1 MTAKTTCPAGAPPVW
16 EAERPAR
23 VPQWQ
28 GEDGGVQRAHLDGA
42 ERSGE
47 DGVQGGHLQQHDHR
61 LREARH
67 QGLHLDAAQGEGG
80 VGRQLQVDSPLPVVT
95 VLLWTIASL
104 LLNPHRIGSTQI
116 VLMLDALSWPM
127 WLTTEQSAIN
137 ISRKSLVWIYFLV
150 WCGVDKTTFWKCTA
164 LKFWSRH
171 RSLMWLGMECSS
183 VVIHSA
189 IHILCLWLEKL
200 L

>member
-1 MTAKTTCPAGAPPVW
+1 MGIEGPYLSLW
-16 EAERPAR
+16 NLR
-23 VPQWQ
+23 VPSDNLRLKLYYVSCSSYTFLYYNVLPP
-28 GEDGGVQRAHLDGA
+28 GS

-47 DGVQGGHLQQHDHR
+47 DGVQGGELELHGDG

-67 QGLHLDAAQGEGG
+67 QGLHLDAAQGAGG
-80 VGRQLQVDSPLPVVT
+80 VGRQLQVDRLLPVVT

-150 WCGVDKTTFWKCTA
+150 WC
-164 LKFWSRH
+164 R
-171 RSLMWLGMECSS
+171 
-183 VVIHSA
+183 
-189 IHILCLWLEKL
+189 
-200 L
+200 

>member
-1 MTAKTTCPAGAPPVW
+1 MGSWCNGQLVVW
-16 EAERPAR
+16 AFIVILLFSSLWFIWNNSFCQIPAR
-23 VPQWQ
+23 YTSTASNIWNLPITPGFYTFQYYP
-28 GEDGGVQRAHLDGA
+28 GS

-47 DGVQGGHLQQHDHR
+47 DGVQGGELELHGDG

-67 QGLHLDAAQGEGG
+67 QGLHLDAAQGAGG

-150 WCGVDKTTFWKCTA
+150 WSGVDKTTFFWKCTT
-164 LKFWSRH
+164 F
-171 RSLMWLGMECSS
+171 
-183 VVIHSA
+183 
-189 IHILCLWLEKL
+189 
-200 L
+200 